1 MRPPPLYKVENS
13 ILEIK
18 QSLTKEDETQDELPQ
33 TRKLRGKMNQ
43 DSLMQHNN
51 RHKIW
56 VF

>member
-18 QSLTKEDETQDELPQ
+18 QSLTKEDETQELPQ

-43 DSLMQHNN
+43 DSLM
-51 RHKIW
+51 
-56 VF
+56 